1 MTQRFVLLFL
11 SVFVRKKKNKS
22 GVISVQV
29 IAKLEGRSKLLK
41 TIGSSK
47 EARIVDEL
55 VKKGKEYIEN
65 YQGQQVLDFTDTKS
79 VFRFVFD
86 AVSSHREAGTERLL
100 GAIFNEIGF
109 NEIEDSLFKYLVF
122 SRLIQPVSK
131 LKTTEYLFLYK
142 EIEISAQ
149 QIYRYLDRLH
159 STQKELVQQI
169 SYLHTR
175 KVLQDDIS
183 VVFYDVTTLYF
194 EIDQEDE
201 LRKTGFS
208 KEGKHQN
215 PQIVLGLLISKHG
228 YPLAYEIFEGNK
240 FEGHTMLPIIDAFR
254 IKYGL
259 DQLVVIAD
267 SGLLSNSNVVELREK
282 GYEFVLG
289 GRIKNEPR
297 HIKQK
302 ILELELDHGQSAV
315 IEKGD
320 LRLIIS
326 YSDDR
331 AKKDRYNREKGLK
344 KLERQIR
351 GGKLTKSNINN
362 RGYNKFLRLEGK
374 ISVAIDYDKLKQDVR
389 WDGLKGYLT
398 NAKMDKDQV
407 IENYRHLW
415 QIENAFRVSKSDLRV
430 RPIFHRLQRRIE
442 AHICISFVAYKIHR
456 ELDRQLKE
464 RKAKMSA
471 NTAIEI
477 AKTIYRITAT
487 TPDGT
492 EIEHLLITNERQKQ
506 LINIFPE
513 NFG

>member
-1 MTQRFVLLFL
+1 MTQHFILLFL
-11 SVFVRKKKNKS
+11 GVFVRKKKNKS

-29 IAKLEGRSKLLK
+29 IAKVDGKTKLLE

-47 EARIVDEL
+47 ETQVINEL
-55 VKKGKEYIEN
+55 VKKGKEYIRS
-65 YQGQQVLDFTDTKS
+65 YGGQQVLNFIDTKS
-79 VFRFVFD
+79 VFRSVFD
-86 AVSSHREAGTERLL
+86 AVSSHKEVGTERLL
-100 GAIFNEIGF
+100 GGIFNEIGF
-109 NEIEDSLFKYLVF
+109 NEIEDPLFKYLVF
-122 SRLIQPVSK
+122 SRLVRPVSK
-131 LKTTEYLFLYK
+131 LKTAEYLFLYK
-142 EIEISAQ
+142 EIEISSQ

-159 STQKELVQQI
+159 SGQKERVQQI
-169 SYLHTR
+169 SYLHTK

-194 EIDQEDE
+194 EIDREDE

-215 PQIVLGLLISKHG
+215 PQIVLGLLVSKDG
-228 YPLAYEIFEGNK
+228 YPLAYDIFEGNK
-240 FEGHTMLPIIDAFR
+240 FEGHTMLPVIDGFKIR
-254 IKYGL
+254 YGR

-267 SGLLSNSNVVELREK
+267 SGLLSSANVEELQEK

-289 GRIKNEPR
+289 ARIKNEPR
-297 HIKQK
+297 PIKQK
-302 ILELELDHGQSAV
+302 ILGLELGHGQSAV
-315 IEKGD
+315 VKKGD

-344 KLERQIR
+344 KLEKQIR
-351 GGKLTKSNINN
+351 RGKLTKSNINN
-362 RGYNKFLRLEGK
+362 RGYNKFLKLEGE

-398 NAKMDKDQV
+398 NAKMDKAKV

-415 QIENAFRVSKSDLRV
+415 QIENAFRVSKSDLKV
-430 RPIFHRLQRRIE
+430 RPIYHRLQRRIE

-464 RKAKMSA
+464 RKAKISA

-477 AKTIYRITAT
+477 AKTIYSITARM
-487 TPDGT
+487 PDQT
-492 EIEHLLITNERQKQ
+492 QLEHLLITNERQKQ
-506 LINIFPE
+506 LVNIFPE